1 MNTPELTACD
11 KAMLDGREGPAT
23 QMAMRIL
30 VRMMPVFGAHRLMN
44 VSAAHIDSS
53 VYMGPATMEYA
64 ERLAELGARVR
75 VPSTL
80 NVAGV
85 DEHGWSEWS
94 VPAGVADGAI
104 RQMRAYEKM
113 GCIQTWTCAPYQT
126 EHRPTFGQQIAAG
139 ESNAI
144 CFYNSVIGARTA
156 RYPDLLD
163 ICAAIT
169 GRVPAAGLHLDE
181 GRHGTVRVD
190 LVDVPRS
197 VQEADAFWPVL
208 GILLGNVAADDVP
221 VVTGI
226 EVEPTDDNQKA
237 VCAGAAS
244 SGAVALYHMVGITP
258 EAPDESAA
266 FGGRPAPKVIKV
278 GMDDLRRVWRSMSAA
293 RPEGGGSGVIPAGS
307 SGTVSA
313 RNSEGPS
320 EPSSAGASQSPGGSD
335 GAIGSGDGATE
346 GGVPAPAA
354 APAEGPGA
362 LDMVLLGS
370 PHFSLEE
377 FRRLAELVEGR
388 TRHERVQ
395 FLITCSRSV
404 RMLAEYGGFMAPI
417 EAFGAKITV
426 DTCPLTSPMLNESV
440 GTIMTNSA
448 KYSYYSPGLL
458 GTGVVYGSLADC
470 VESAVRGTVVRDETM
485 WEVA

>member
-1 MNTPELTACD
+1 MDCVVPCGMNNLDLTPHD
-11 KAMLDGREGPAT
+11 QAMLAGEEGPAVE
-23 QMAMRIL
+23 MAMRIL
-30 VRMMPVFGAHRLMN
+30 VRMMPVFGATRLMD

-64 ERLAELGARVR
+64 ERLAELGACVR

-94 VPAGVADGAI
+94 VPSGVADGAI

-126 EHRPTFGQQIAAG
+126 EHRPVFGQQIAAG

-144 CFYNSVIGARTA
+144 CFFNSVIGARTA

-169 GRVPAAGLHLDE
+169 GRVPAAGLHLDS
-181 GRHGTVRVD
+181 GRHGTLRVD
-190 LVDVPRS
+190 LVGVPRR
-197 VQEADAFWPVL
+197 VQESDAFWPVL
-208 GILLGNVAADDVP
+208 GILLGKLSGDGVP

-226 EVEPTDDNQKA
+226 EVKPSDDDQKA

-258 EAPDESAA
+258 EAPTEEAA
-266 FGGRPAPKVIKV
+266 FGGRPAPKVVTV
-278 GMDDLRRVWRSMSAA
+278 GMEEMRAVWRAMSAS
-293 RPEGGGSGVIPAGS
+293 RPDDGGSGVIPAGS
-307 SGTVSA
+307 SGAIEPLRSA
-313 RNSEGPS
+313 
-320 EPSSAGASQSPGGSD
+320 PGSR
-335 GAIGSGDGATE
+335 GDGATDS
-346 GGVPAPAA
+346 

-370 PHFSLEE
+370 PHFSFDE
-377 FRRLAELVEGR
+377 FRRLAKLVAGR
-388 TRHERVQ
+388 KRNPDVQ

-404 RMLAEYGGFMAPI
+404 RMLVEHGGLLEPI
-417 EAFGAKITV
+417 ASFGARITV
-426 DTCPLTSPMLNESV
+426 DTCPLTSPMLSKRI

-458 GTGVVYGSLADC
+458 GTGVVYGSLEDC
-470 VESAVRGTVVRDETM
+470 VESAVRGRVVRDESL
-485 WEVA
+485 WVAA